1 MRRLWLTLADPWRDA
16 GDLRGRG
23 PAEAQSYPNKTVR
36 IVVPYGPGGG
46 VSLLAQHGRPQDAGD
61 LMKQPV
67 VIDNR
72 PGAGGNLGADL
83 VAKSPPDGYTILMH
97 TSAMSSVSSLYG
109 KLPFDPVKDFV
120 PVTMVISTQF
130 VIGGSPKNPATN
142 LKELVALAKEKPGAY
157 NFGSSG
163 PGSSLHLF
171 AEMFSSIAGIKLVH
185 IPYRGDAPMVTA
197 LISNDIQLA
206 FLPQANGIANVQS
219 NLIRGLGVTG
229 TKRMEAIP
237 DVPTAL
243 EQGFKGLEVGSWVAL
258 FAPAGTPP
266 DIVQTIQQTLAK
278 ALADPQGARVAAVS
292 TGQEPVGNSPAEFA
306 RPVQGGHRRYRQGH
320 RAGAKIS
327 EAQEWNRAF
336 PRRRPGQS
344 NYCGSMPA
352 SLTTFAHL
360 SISAGMNFSSSSGV
374 LVSGVIASALSR
386 SCTSGRLR

>member
-1 MRRLWLTLADPWRDA
+1 MRRIWVTAVCFSLGAMLASGTL
-16 GDLRGRG
+16 
-23 PAEAQSYPNKTVR
+23 PAHAQNYPSKTVR

-46 VSLLAQHGRPQDAGD
+46 VSLLAQQVGQKMQE

-83 VAKSPPDGYTILMH
+83 VAKSPPDGYTLLMH
-97 TSAMSSVSSLYG
+97 SSAMASASSLYA

-130 VIGGSPKNPATN
+130 VIGGSPKNPAPD
-142 LKELVALAKEKPGAY
+142 LKALVALAKEKPGELNY
-157 NFGSSG
+157 GSSG

-171 AEMFSSIAGIKLVH
+171 AEMFSNIAGIKLVH
-185 IPYRGDAPMVTA
+185 IPYRGDAPMITA

-206 FLPQANGIANVQS
+206 FLPQANGIGNVQS

-229 TKRMEAIP
+229 TRRMEAIP

-266 DIVQTIQQTLAK
+266 DVVKAVQEYAAK
-278 ALADPQGARVAAVS
+278 ALADPQVRSWLVS
-292 TGQEPVGNSPAEFA
+292 TSQNPVGNAPAEFDA
-306 RPVQGGHRRYRQGH
+306 QYKADIDRYAKVIEQ
-320 RAGAKIS
+320 AKIQKL
-327 EAQEWNRAF
+327 E
-336 PRRRPGQS
+336 
-344 NYCGSMPA
+344 
-352 SLTTFAHL
+352 
-360 SISAGMNFSSSSGV
+360 
-374 LVSGVIASALSR
+374 
-386 SCTSGRLR
+386 

>member
-1 MRRLWLTLADPWRDA
+1 MRFWFTLGAVLA
-16 GDLRGRG
+16 ICASGGL
-23 PAEAQSYPNKTVR
+23 AAAQNYPNKTVR

-46 VSLLAQHGRPQDAGD
+46 VSILAQLVGSKMQE

-72 PGAGGNLGADL
+72 PGAGGTLGADL
-83 VAKSPPDGYTILMH
+83 VAKAPPDGYTILLH
-97 TSAMSSVSSLYG
+97 TSSMSSLSSLYG

-120 PVTMVISTQF
+120 PISMVISTQF

-171 AEMFSSIAGIKLVH
+171 AEMFNSIEGIKLVH
-185 IPYRGDAPMVTA
+185 IPYRGDAPMITA

-229 TKRMEAIP
+229 TQRMEAIP
-237 DVPTAL
+237 NVPTAL
-243 EQGFKGLEVGSWVAL
+243 EQGVKGLEVGSWVAM

-266 DIVQTIQQTLAK
+266 DIVQAIQQHLAQ
-278 ALADPQGARVAAVS
+278 ALTDPKVREWLIS
-292 TGQEPVGNSPAEFA
+292 TGQNPVGNSPAEFA
-306 RPVQGGHRRYRQGH
+306 TLFKADIERFGKVIDQ
-320 RAGAKIS
+320 AKI
-327 EAQEWNRAF
+327 
-336 PRRRPGQS
+336 PK
-344 NYCGSMPA
+344 
-352 SLTTFAHL
+352 LD
-360 SISAGMNFSSSSGV
+360 
-374 LVSGVIASALSR
+374 
-386 SCTSGRLR
+386 